1 MIFINKIHPRL
12 SGAITILF
20 IILIVSSA
28 YIIDSSTPQ
37 PDPISL
43 TIPKGWPAPKSNIFS
58 KNKLTEQGFQL
69 GKKLFYDSRLSK
81 DGEISCA
88 SCHQQFA
95 SFSHYDHNFSHG
107 INNTLTQRNA
117 PALINLIWMNELHWD
132 GGINHLEV
140 QPLSPITASNEMGN
154 SLDTVL
160 DRLKKD
166 SVYVRMFREA
176 FGDGNINSQRMLKA
190 IAQFTGSL
198 ISSNSKYDQVKNGKA
213 AFTPYEAR
221 GYEIFKKNCS
231 SCHAEPLFTDNSFRN
246 NGLTISKQKD
256 IGRMYVTNKIQDSLK
271 FKVPTLRNTQLSFPY
286 MHDGRLY
293 TLYDVVEHYRTGI
306 DTSMPSLDKKLKKS
320 IIISEMEKAE
330 LVYFLYTLTDS
341 SFIKNPRFAPGME
354 SRVKSKSH

>member
-1 MIFINKIHPRL
+1 MNFIKKIQLRL
-12 SGAITILF
+12 SGSITILF
-20 IILIVSSA
+20 IILVVSSA
-28 YIIDSSTPQ
+28 YIIDSSAPQ

-43 TIPKGWPAPKSNIFS
+43 NIPKGWPSPKTNIFS

-107 INNTLTQRNA
+107 VNNTLTQRNA

-160 DRLKKD
+160 QRLKKD

-176 FGDGNINSQRMLKA
+176 FGDDNINSQRMLKA

-198 ISSNSKYDQVKNGKA
+198 ISSNSKYDRVKNGQEV
-213 AFTPYEAR
+213 FTPYEAR

-231 SCHAEPLFTDNSFRN
+231 SCHTEPLFTDNSFRN
-246 NGLTISKQKD
+246 NGLKANKNGD
-256 IGRMYVTNKIQDSLK
+256 IGRISITNNKQDSLK

-320 IIISEMEKAE
+320 INISEMEKAE

-341 SFIKNPRFAPGME
+341 SFIKNPRFAPGMGYKLKRE
-354 SRVKSKSH
+354 SH